1 MKKKA
6 NEEKAPKRAKQEAKI
21 EAAQENKTKEN
32 NKAKE
37 NKIKENKTKESKIKE
52 AKAKEP
58 VPVKKLSFN
67 EALEELFTSS
77 LSDCVSYES
86 IIQISAKVPT
96 LAQVKK
102 IKELCQKYQKK
113 LVSSSEY
120 AKKLNAIDKI
130 KKTEEKQKVLR

>member
-6 NEEKAPKRAKQEAKI
+6 NEKKAQKRAKTEAKA
-21 EAAQENKTKEN
+21 EATQENKTKEN

-37 NKIKENKTKESKIKE
+37 SKIKESKIKE

-58 VPVKKLSFN
+58 IPVKKLSFN
-67 EALEELFTSS
+67 EALEELFANS

-96 LAQVKK
+96 LAQIKK

-130 KKTEEKQKVLR
+130 KKTEIKAKSFR

>member
-6 NEEKAPKRAKQEAKI
+6 NEEKAPKRAKQEAKA
-21 EAAQENKTKEN
+21 EAAQEVAQEVAQENKTKEN

-37 NKIKENKTKESKIKE
+37 SKIKENKTKESKIKE
-52 AKAKEP
+52 AKAKEL

-67 EALEELFTSS
+67 EALEELFANS

-96 LAQVKK
+96 LAQIKK
-102 IKELCQKYQKK
+102 IKE
-113 LVSSSEY
+113 
-120 AKKLNAIDKI
+120 
-130 KKTEEKQKVLR
+130 